1 MVFAILRKC
10 QTSIYEHNLQEP
22 YLLWTNHL
30 WVCTQMLHSWEL
42 TGAMFYKWWTKH
54 LAIVSNW
61 FMMGKLFH
69 FQMVVSLF
77 VKYKSCTYKHIFQD
91 RLIYYDQTIYNYVNK
106 CFTDDEFCKNN

>member
-1 MVFAILRKC
+1 MNKPFMSV
-10 QTSIYEHNLQEP
+10 Y
-22 YLLWTNHL
+22 TNASF
-30 WVCTQMLHSWEL
+30 MRINI
-42 TGAMFYKWWTKH
+42 GAMLYKWWTKH